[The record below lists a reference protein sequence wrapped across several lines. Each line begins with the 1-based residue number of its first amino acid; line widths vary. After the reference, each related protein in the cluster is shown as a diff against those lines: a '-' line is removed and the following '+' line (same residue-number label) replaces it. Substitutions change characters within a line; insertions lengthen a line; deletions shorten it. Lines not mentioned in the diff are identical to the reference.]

1 MTDQYYYDRG
11 NGYVDPAPSSSGSK
25 EKSEPAS
32 IVPAYESSTMIQG
45 GAANTVVYGGGSHWL
60 MNATGTGRT
69 QTVKNVGTT
78 TAYVYPQ
85 QNEMIDGAI
94 SPIPIPPNTSFGFL
108 DYSLYQWATVATTS
122 EPTFY
127 HRVVVDEDYTISGPA
142 SQSVGY
148 PTLTSNRAVT
158 LPSANIGGQ
167 TIVIRDESGSA
178 SWSTKISIVAD
189 GSDTIHASATS
200 LSIWVAYGSIT
211 LQSNGLGKWFITARS
226 PRIWYTRWTANT
238 TFVVEPDVSWLEFRA
253 QGGGGGGG
261 AAGTAAGPSYRGGGG
276 GGAGAYSFWEGQQ
289 SAGASLSVTV
299 GSGGVYRTSGSD
311 SQGGSG
317 GSSSVGSLVTANGGT
332 GGDRGSNFG
341 GGGAGGARQSMASI
355 NVIGHPLHSVSS
367 ATWAIHV
374 SVISSG
380 GSGGSSGGSGSDGST
395 VPSSPVW
402 FSGGTGGT
410 TVGGGAGG
418 GGGAASLFGAG
429 GNGGYNNSGTLVNG
443 VSATGYGSGGGG
455 AVQSTLDGSTSDSG
469 SGAPGF
475 VDAWVTF

>member
-85 QNEMIDGAI
+85 QNEMIDGSV

-127 HRVVVDEDYTISGPA
+127 HRVVVDENYTISGPA

-148 PTLTSNRAVT
+148 TTLTSTRTVT

-167 TIVIRDESGSA
+167 TIVVRDESGSA
-178 SWSTKISIVAD
+178 SWSTKISIVSD

-253 QGGGGGGG
+253 LGGGGGGG
-261 AAGTAAGPSYRGGGG
+261 AAGTAAGPTYRGGGG

-289 SAGASLSVTV
+289 SVGTSLTVTI
-299 GSGGVYRTSGSD
+299 GSGGVARAAYSN

-317 GSSSVGSLVTANGGT
+317 GNTSVGSLLTANGGT
-332 GGDRGSNFG
+332 GGTNGSSGG
-341 GGGAGGARQSMASI
+341 GGGAGGTRQSMASI
-355 NVIGHPLHSVSS
+355 NVIGHPLNSVTSS
-367 ATWAIHV
+367 TWALHV
-374 SVISSG
+374 SVVSG
-380 GSGGSSGGSGSDGST
+380 GGTGGTNLGSGNDGGT
-395 VPSSPVW
+395 IPASPVW
-402 FSGGTGGT
+402 FSGGAGGT
-410 TVGGGAGG
+410 NFNCAGG

-429 GNGGYNNSGTLVNG
+429 GNGGYNNAGTLVDGAN
-443 VSATGYGSGGGG
+443 ATGYGSGGGG
-455 AVQSTLDGSTSDSG
+455 GCISTLDATEAGSG
-469 SGAPGF
+469 AGAPGF